1 MKNLTALIASIFS
14 LLIISCGDD
23 DNYREYIRS
32 ECNNIDSIFQF
43 YDSHKN
49 EENVYLLSSTYNRF
63 KTGGFIELA
72 ELFLKKRLERID
84 SGIDTREAVIL
95 SAKLDLAFD
104 WVFSNEATK
113 GDSILNILSKKE
125 GFSPDFDKLYYQI
138 RGSKL
143 FMDGQYDSA
152 VKYFES
158 GLKIANELKDT
169 SSIIIFNVNLGAASN
184 AMGLQGAAQ
193 NYFIN
198 AYELDKSNLML
209 INNIAS
215 ILIQQQRY
223 AEAETYL
230 NKKIDQILDFK
241 NKSYNN
247 IMMRLTYTGLK
258 QNQGD
263 WKTSNMVLKSLKE
276 SDIPQSHDLVFNYFW
291 LKDSISIIEDEQT
304 QISYLNSLSNQEFS
318 DLFLELLDDFNSGN
332 LTELWEYYS
341 KNINRILNQEYGKK
355 YEAGLIS
362 LKANNARRLG
372 DYKRAYKLEEKAKQL
387 IHQSMKAEN
396 ARQYVDIQKE
406 IDLIQLRQSNELI
419 NKQLMYVRDI
429 SHLKNTAIAISVFFI
444 IGLSII
450 IIQYRKVSKNN
461 FKLKDE
467 LLSQKEAEKNA
478 IERENEA
485 NKRVI
490 AISDLIIQRA
500 RDLKKEVLIIPVSNR
515 DMLKPTLEIIDHI
528 LLVNSTVN
536 TTKTIRK
543 VDFSSFPF
551 LSENLTDSQLK
562 ILALTLEEY
571 KPKEISSALDL
582 SYAYVRNVQSKIR
595 KILRDEGFK
604 EFQDF
609 QSHLNQKFL

>member
-1 MKNLTALIASIFS
+1 MKILKALIASFF
-14 LLIISCGDD
+14 LLFVISCGDQ

-32 ECNNIDSIFQF
+32 ECKNIDSIFQF

-49 EENVYLLSSTYNRF
+49 EENLYFLSSTYNRF
-63 KTGGFIELA
+63 KTNGSVELA
-72 ELFLKKRLERID
+72 KLFLKKRFERID

-104 WVFSNEATK
+104 WVFSNEVTK
-113 GDSILNILSKKE
+113 GDSLLNILSKDE
-125 GFSPDFDKLYYQI
+125 GFSQDFDKLYYQI
-138 RGSKL
+138 TGSKQ
-143 FMDGQYDSA
+143 FMDGEYDSA
-152 VKYFES
+152 VKYFEL
-158 GLKIANELKDT
+158 GLEIAHELKDT
-169 SSIIIFNVNLGAASN
+169 SSVIIFNVNLGAASN

-198 AYELDKSNLML
+198 AYKLDTSNLML
-209 INNIAS
+209 LNNIAS
-215 ILIQQQRY
+215 ILSQQQRY
-223 AEAETYL
+223 ADAETYL
-230 NKKIDQILDFK
+230 NKTIDQILDFE
-241 NKSYNN
+241 NKSYSN
-247 IMMRLTYTGLK
+247 IMLRLTYTGLK

-263 WKTSNMVLKSLKE
+263 WKTSNLVLRSLKE
-276 SDIPQSHDLVFNYFW
+276 SDIPQSHNLVFNYFW
-291 LKDSISIIEDEQT
+291 LKDSISRIEDEQK
-304 QISYLNSLSNQEFS
+304 QITYLNSLSNKEFS

-341 KNINRILNQEYGKK
+341 KNINRILNQDYGKK
-355 YEAGLIS
+355 YKAGLIS
-362 LKANNARRLG
+362 LEANNARKVG
-372 DYKRAYKLEEKAKQL
+372 DYQRADKLEEKAKQL
-387 IHQSMKAEN
+387 IYQSMKTEN
-396 ARQYVDIQKE
+396 LRRSIDIQKE
-406 IDLIQLRQSNELI
+406 LDLVQLRQSNDLI

-429 SHLKNTAIAISVFFI
+429 SNLKNTVITISIIFI
-444 IGLSII
+444 IGLSIA
-450 IIQYRKVSKNN
+450 IIQYRKVSKTN

-467 LLSQKEAEKNA
+467 LLSQKEAEKYA

-500 RDLKKEVLIIPVSNR
+500 RDLKKEVSIIPVSNR
-515 DMLKPTLEIIDHI
+515 DKLKPTLKIIDHI

-536 TTKTIRK
+536 TTKIMRK
-543 VDFSSFPF
+543 VDFSAFPF
-551 LSENLTDSQLK
+551 LNENLTDSQLK

-595 KILRDEGFK
+595 KILRDEGFN

-609 QSHLNQKFL
+609 QSHLNQKIL